1 MTSKSNY
8 EVRAKRKRWLS
19 MFKTLSNPDQ
29 KPRAAW
35 VTKALN
41 IAKRSDL
48 YIFWVFYLFRLII
61 YLRNMENTL
70 EEKQSYLRK
79 EILEGGLDGNKFMVF
94 LNKSNPKRGE
104 DLDQWSLEELV
115 GIVEAFKPAKNK

>member
-1 MTSKSNY
+1 M
-8 EVRAKRKRWLS
+8 
-19 MFKTLSNPDQ
+19 
-29 KPRAAW
+29 
-35 VTKALN
+35 
-41 IAKRSDL
+41 
-48 YIFWVFYLFRLII
+48 FRLII